1 MSNRANGNSI
11 SLDGAQSG
19 TAEQQAYLL
28 VKTRIMEMYYKPGQY
43 IIDGD
48 LADELA
54 FSRTPI
60 ANALRR
66 LEYEGLLTIQ
76 PRRGW
81 QVTPLSLDDIN
92 EIFDIKEALE
102 TMIVRQAATYNDET
116 LRRTLRESV
125 DDMQRYSTA
134 GDMEAWDI
142 AHMHWHQTVLAM
154 SEYPEGRVPRILN
167 NLNDQWRRVR
177 RGLRAIEGRMARET
191 VEHTL
196 IAESILAQDV
206 DEAEQRTLR
215 HLQHVRQEIVSLLSN
230 MVLPFATHGV

>member
-1 MSNRANGNSI
+1 MKQDSGNGT
-11 SLDGAQSG
+11 GPGVVQSG

-28 VKTRIMEMYYKPGQY
+28 VKTRIMEMYYKPGQS
-43 IIDGD
+43 IVDGE

-66 LEYEGLLTIQ
+66 LEYEGLLTNQ

-81 QVTPLSLDDIN
+81 QVTPLSLDDIH
-92 EIFDIKEALE
+92 EIFNIKEALE
-102 TMIVRQAATYNDET
+102 TMIVRQAATCTDEAL
-116 LRRTLRESV
+116 LRTFTECVER
-125 DDMQRYSTA
+125 MQRYSA
-134 GDMEAWDI
+134 SGEIEAWDV
-142 AHMHWHQTVLAM
+142 AHMRWHQTVLAM

-177 RGLRAIEGRMARET
+177 RGLFAIEGRIARET

-196 IAESILAQDV
+196 IAESILARDV
-206 DEAEQRTLR
+206 DEAEKRTLR
-215 HLQHVRQEIVSLLSN
+215 HLQHVRQEIVSLLAN
-230 MVLPFATHGV
+230 MVMPFATHGL